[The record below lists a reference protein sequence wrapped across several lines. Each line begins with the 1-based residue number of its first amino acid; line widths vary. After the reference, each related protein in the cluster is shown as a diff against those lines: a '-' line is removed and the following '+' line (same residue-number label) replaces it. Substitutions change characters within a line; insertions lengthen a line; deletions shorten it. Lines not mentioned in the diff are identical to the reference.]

1 MSNTKKKAGN
11 RFFILQRQ
19 LCRRRLWMIAA
30 VVLYMVMY
38 YPVAVVM
45 LIARSDEIAKTQQ
58 MTQTRALSQRLAEV
72 GTWIGM
78 RQSFVWV
85 IVLMAVIL
93 AIHGFSYLFSM
104 EKQDFYDSQPVSRM
118 ERFWN
123 IYANGFLI
131 FEIPM
136 VLCLLLSTAL
146 AAAMNGMNT
155 VVFLDAMIQMGR
167 VTLIFFASYS
177 VGILAV
183 MLTGNLIV
191 SGIMTAFLL
200 FADRVYQELFQSFQ
214 TMFYKTYCYYG
225 KEDPSFLLSPW
236 YNAQEP
242 SRWLS
247 RNYIWQY
254 SPTTGELLRSLLAD
268 CWRADLVMLL
278 AGAVLLWIGV
288 WLYRRRRE
296 EYAGMT
302 VIYRPVRTLVRIL
315 ISVAAGLFAGVVIIN
330 LFNSPTSRTGTVFM
344 LVGVV
349 VAAVLCSGVVEMVY
363 DLDIW
368 KFFGKFWEIAAAAVL
383 AAGIFA
389 LFRYDVLGYD
399 RYVPKAE
406 EIKSAALYVYNDS
419 SFYYPMDSNPNDS
432 VNDEQHVMEDMELTD
447 IPALLAVTRPAM
459 EAQRTMSADGNSNGW
474 SAEVCY
480 RLKNGRSVYRS
491 ILIPYDTDAEV
502 LDRIVA
508 SDAYKEGVFPI
519 YSNAIMQEASE
530 KNGTVSF
537 SNGYQTLSGSGML
550 YQKFEEAYKKD
561 LEQYSFSLMNRES
574 SIGRVS
580 FQTYRPFYMDQEY
593 DVYPSYEN
601 TIAFLK
607 EYDLYPEKA
616 TAQDVLS
623 ITVSD
628 YQADSSSEAEYT
640 DPEQIQEIMNH
651 ALVVI
656 SSNWKQND
664 MADYRY
670 DLSVSTK
677 QTSSTTYYSCYFR
690 KGEVPAF
697 VLQDLEKNRIE
708 NSDEDS
714 DLMMR

>member
-19 LCRRRLWMIAA
+19 LCRRRLWLIAA

-45 LIARSDEIAKTQQ
+45 LIARSDEVARAQQ
-58 MTQTRALSQRLAEV
+58 LTEARTMYQRLAEV
-72 GTWIGM
+72 GTWIGT

-85 IVLMAVIL
+85 IVLMAVVL

-104 EKQDFYDSQPVSRM
+104 EKQDFYESQPVFRM

-136 VLCLLLSTAL
+136 ILCLFLSIAL
-146 AAAMNGMNT
+146 AAAMDGMNAVT
-155 VVFLDAMIQMGR
+155 FLDAMIQLGR

-177 VGILAV
+177 IGILAV

-200 FADRVYQELFQSFQ
+200 FADLVYERLFQSFQ

-225 KEDPSFLLSPW
+225 KEDPVFLLSPW

-254 SPTTGELLRSLLAD
+254 SQTTKECLQSILKD
-268 CWRADLVMLL
+268 CWKADLAMLL
-278 AGAVLLWIGV
+278 VGAVLLWIGV
-288 WLYRRRRE
+288 FLYRRRRE

-302 VIYRPVRTLVRIL
+302 VIDRPVRTLVRI
-315 ISVAAGLFAGVVIIN
+315 IVSVAAGLFAGVVIIN

-349 VAAVLCSGVVEMVY
+349 FVSALCSGVVEMIY

-389 LFRYDVLGYD
+389 LFRYDLLGYD

-406 EIKSAALYVYNDS
+406 EVESAALYVYNDS
-419 SFYYPMDSNPNDS
+419 SYYYPMDSNPNDS
-432 VNDEQHVMEDMELTD
+432 VDDEQHVMEDMELTD
-447 IPALLAVTRPAM
+447 IPALLAITKPAM
-459 EAQRTMSADGNSNGW
+459 EAQRTMSTDTNVNGW

-480 RLKNGRSVYRS
+480 RLKNGRKVYRS
-491 ILIPYDTDAEV
+491 ILIPYDTDAES
-502 LDRIVA
+502 LDKVVA
-508 SDAYKEGVFPI
+508 SDAYKEGLFPV
-519 YSNAIMQEASE
+519 YSNTVMQEASE
-530 KNGTVSF
+530 KNGTVTF
-537 SNGYQTLSGSGML
+537 SNGYRTLSGSGML
-550 YQKFEEAYKKD
+550 YQEFEEAYKKD
-561 LEQYSFSLMNRES
+561 LKLYSFSLMNRES
-574 SIGRVS
+574 SIGRVA

-593 DVYPSYEN
+593 DVYPSYVN

-607 EYDLYPEKA
+607 RHDLYPEKV
-616 TAQDVLS
+616 TAGDILS
-623 ITVSD
+623 ITVND
-628 YQADSSSEAEYT
+628 YEEDSTATVEYT
-640 DPEQIQEIMNH
+640 DPDKIQEILDH
-651 ALVVI
+651 AVVVI
-656 SSNWKQND
+656 SSNWKKD
-664 MADYRY
+664 DVADYRY
-670 DLSVSTK
+670 ELSVSMK
-677 QTSSTTYYSCYFR
+677 QTGNMAYSCYFR

-697 VLQDLEKNRIE
+697 VLQDLEENRTD
-708 NSDEDS
+708 NPDEDS
-714 DLMMR
+714 DLMHR

>member
-1 MSNTKKKAGN
+1 MSNMKKKAGN

-19 LCRRRLWMIAA
+19 LCRRRLWLIAA

-45 LIARSDEIAKTQQ
+45 LIARSNEVARVQQ
-58 MTQTRALSQRLAEV
+58 MSEARTLSQRLAEV

-78 RQSFVWV
+78 RQPFLWV
-85 IVLMAVIL
+85 IVLMAAVL
-93 AIHGFSYLFSM
+93 AIQGFSWLFSM
-104 EKQDFYDSQPVSRM
+104 EKQDFYESQPVSRM

-131 FEIPM
+131 FEIPTA
-136 VLCLLLSTAL
+136 LCLFLSTAL
-146 AAAMNGMNT
+146 AAAMNGMNAVT
-155 VVFLDAMIQMGR
+155 FLDAVIELGR

-200 FADRVYQELFQSFQ
+200 FADRVYEQIFQKFQ

-225 KEDPSFLLSPW
+225 NEDPSFLLSPW
-236 YNAQEP
+236 YNAGEP
-242 SRWLS
+242 SRWVS

-254 SPTTGELLRSLLAD
+254 TPTTGELLRSLLAD
-268 CWRADLVMLL
+268 CWKADLAMLL
-278 AGAVLLWIGV
+278 VGGVLLWAGV
-288 WLYRRRRE
+288 LLYKKRRA

-315 ISVAAGLFAGVVIIN
+315 VSVAAGLFAGVVIIN
-330 LFNSPTSRTGTVFM
+330 LFSSSTSRTGTVFM

-349 VAAVLCSGVVEMVY
+349 VAAVLCSGVVEMIY

-368 KFFGKFWEIAAAAVL
+368 KFFGRFWEIAAAAVL

-389 LFRYDVLGYD
+389 MFRYDLLGYD

-406 EIKSAALYVYNDS
+406 DVESAALYVYNDN

-432 VNDEQHVMEDMELTD
+432 VSDEQHVMEDMKLTD
-447 IPALLAVTRPAM
+447 IPALLSITKPAM
-459 EAQRTMSADGNSNGW
+459 EAQRTMDADGGTDGW

-480 RLKNGRSVYRS
+480 RLKNGQKVYRS
-491 ILIPYDTDAEV
+491 ILIPYDTDAGT
-502 LDRIVA
+502 LDKIVA
-508 SDAYKEGVFPI
+508 SDAYKEGLFPI
-519 YSNAIMQEASE
+519 YSNMIMQEASE
-530 KNGTVSF
+530 KSGTVTF
-537 SNGYQTLSGSGML
+537 SNGYRTLSGSGTL
-550 YQKFEEAYKKD
+550 YQEFEEAYKKD

-574 SIGRVS
+574 SLGRVA

-593 DVYPSYEN
+593 DVYPSYEH

-607 EYDLYPEKA
+607 EHDLYPEEA
-616 TAQDVLS
+616 TAEDVRS
-623 ITVSD
+623 ITVTD
-628 YQADSSSEAEYT
+628 YETDSTSEAEYT
-640 DPEQIQEIMNH
+640 DPEKIQEIMDH
-651 ALVVI
+651 SVVVI
-656 SSNWKQND
+656 SSNWKKD
-664 MADYRY
+664 DVADYQY
-670 DLSVSTK
+670 DLSVSTN
-677 QTSSTTYYSCYFR
+677 QTDNMTYYSCYFR

-697 VLQDLEKNRIE
+697 VLQDLEENRTE
-708 NSDEDS
+708 NSDENED
-714 DLMMR
+714 MMLR

>member
-19 LCRRRLWMIAA
+19 LCRRRLWLIAA

-45 LIARSDEIAKTQQ
+45 LIARSDEVARAQQ
-58 MTQTRALSQRLAEV
+58 LTEAGMMYQRLAEV
-72 GTWIGM
+72 GTWIGT

-85 IVLMAVIL
+85 IVLMAVVL

-104 EKQDFYDSQPVSRM
+104 EKQDFYESQPVFRM

-136 VLCLLLSTAL
+136 ILCLFLSIAL
-146 AAAMNGMNT
+146 AAAMDGMNAVT
-155 VVFLDAMIQMGR
+155 FLDAMIQLGR

-177 VGILAV
+177 IGILAV

-200 FADRVYQELFQSFQ
+200 FADLVYERLFQSFQ

-225 KEDPSFLLSPW
+225 KEDPVFLLSPW

-254 SPTTGELLRSLLAD
+254 SQTTKECLQSILKD
-268 CWRADLVMLL
+268 CWKADLAMLL
-278 AGAVLLWIGV
+278 VGAVLLWIGV
-288 WLYRRRRE
+288 FLYRRRRE

-302 VIYRPVRTLVRIL
+302 VIDRPVRTLVRI
-315 ISVAAGLFAGVVIIN
+315 IVSVAAGLFAGVVIIN

-349 VAAVLCSGVVEMVY
+349 FVSALCSGVVEMIY

-389 LFRYDVLGYD
+389 LFRYDLLGYD

-406 EIKSAALYVYNDS
+406 EVESAALYVYNDS
-419 SFYYPMDSNPNDS
+419 SYYYPMDSNPNDS
-432 VNDEQHVMEDMELTD
+432 VDDEQHVMEDMELTD
-447 IPALLAVTRPAM
+447 IPALLAITKPAM
-459 EAQRTMSADGNSNGW
+459 EAQRTMSTDTNVNGW

-480 RLKNGRSVYRS
+480 RLKNGRKVYRS
-491 ILIPYDTDAEV
+491 ILIPYDTDAES
-502 LDRIVA
+502 LDKVVA
-508 SDAYKEGVFPI
+508 SDAYKEGLFPV
-519 YSNAIMQEASE
+519 YSNTVMQEASE
-530 KNGTVSF
+530 KNGTVTF
-537 SNGYQTLSGSGML
+537 SNGYRTLSGSGML
-550 YQKFEEAYKKD
+550 YQEFEEAYKKD
-561 LEQYSFSLMNRES
+561 LKLYSFSLMNRES
-574 SIGRVS
+574 SIGRVA

-593 DVYPSYEN
+593 DVYPSYVN

-607 EYDLYPEKA
+607 RHDLYPEKV
-616 TAQDVLS
+616 TAGDILS
-623 ITVSD
+623 ITVND
-628 YQADSSSEAEYT
+628 YEEDSTATVEYT
-640 DPEQIQEIMNH
+640 DPDKIQEILDH
-651 ALVVI
+651 AVVVI
-656 SSNWKQND
+656 SSNWKKD
-664 MADYRY
+664 DVADYRY
-670 DLSVSTK
+670 ELSVSMK
-677 QTSSTTYYSCYFR
+677 QTGNMAYYSCYFR

-697 VLQDLEKNRIE
+697 VLQDLEENRTD
-708 NSDEDS
+708 NPDEDS
-714 DLMMR
+714 DLMHR

>member
-19 LCRRRLWMIAA
+19 LCRRRLWLIAA
-30 VVLYMVMY
+30 VVLYMLMY

-45 LIARSDEIAKTQQ
+45 LIARSDEVARAQQ
-58 MTQTRALSQRLAEV
+58 LTEAGTMYQRLAEV
-72 GTWIGM
+72 GTWIGT

-85 IVLMAVIL
+85 IVLMAVVL

-104 EKQDFYDSQPVSRM
+104 EKQDFYESQPVFRM

-136 VLCLLLSTAL
+136 ILCLFLSIAL
-146 AAAMNGMNT
+146 AAAMDGMNAVT
-155 VVFLDAMIQMGR
+155 FLDAMIQLGR

-177 VGILAV
+177 IGILAV

-200 FADRVYQELFQSFQ
+200 FADLVYERLFQSFQ

-225 KEDPSFLLSPW
+225 KEDPVFLLSPW

-254 SPTTGELLRSLLAD
+254 SQTTKECLQSILKD
-268 CWRADLVMLL
+268 CWKADLAMLL
-278 AGAVLLWIGV
+278 VGAVLLWIGV
-288 WLYRRRRE
+288 FLYRRRRE

-302 VIYRPVRTLVRIL
+302 VIDRPVRTLVRI
-315 ISVAAGLFAGVVIIN
+315 IVSVAAGLFAGVVIIN

-349 VAAVLCSGVVEMVY
+349 FVSALCSGVVEMIY

-389 LFRYDVLGYD
+389 LFRYDLLGYD

-406 EIKSAALYVYNDS
+406 EVESAALYVYNDS
-419 SFYYPMDSNPNDS
+419 SYYYPMDSNPNDS
-432 VNDEQHVMEDMELTD
+432 VDDEQHVMEDMELTD
-447 IPALLAVTRPAM
+447 IPALLAITKPAM
-459 EAQRTMSADGNSNGW
+459 EAQRTMSTDTNVNGW

-480 RLKNGRSVYRS
+480 RLKNGRKVYRS
-491 ILIPYDTDAEV
+491 ILIPYDTDAES
-502 LDRIVA
+502 LDKVVA
-508 SDAYKEGVFPI
+508 SDAYKEGLFPV
-519 YSNAIMQEASE
+519 YSNTVMQEASE
-530 KNGTVSF
+530 KNGTVTF
-537 SNGYQTLSGSGML
+537 SNGYRTLSGSGML
-550 YQKFEEAYKKD
+550 YQEFEEAYKKD
-561 LEQYSFSLMNRES
+561 LKLYSFSLMNRES
-574 SIGRVS
+574 SIGRVA

-593 DVYPSYEN
+593 DVYPSYVN

-607 EYDLYPEKA
+607 RHDLYPEKV
-616 TAQDVLS
+616 TAGDILS
-623 ITVSD
+623 ITVND
-628 YQADSSSEAEYT
+628 YEEDSTATVEYT
-640 DPEQIQEIMNH
+640 DPDKIQEILDH
-651 ALVVI
+651 AVVVI
-656 SSNWKQND
+656 SSNWKKD
-664 MADYRY
+664 DVADYRY
-670 DLSVSTK
+670 ELSVSMK
-677 QTSSTTYYSCYFR
+677 QTGNMAYYSCYFR

-697 VLQDLEKNRIE
+697 VLQDLEENRTD
-708 NSDEDS
+708 NPDEDS
-714 DLMMR
+714 DLMHR